1 MAKILRNVIISFCGV
16 FAFFFAGFFFAGCNV
31 DYSKI
36 QLSSDQTSV
45 ELEVGESL
53 DINIKIENY
62 QDGFSNKVS
71 VDGESSVFS
80 YSSPVYIDKDQI
92 RITVTGV
99 AGGNG
104 TLNVKTLEAGK
115 SCSVDIFVN
124 QYSSSLESGNE
135 TLYVSD
141 KTDFV
146 PNESLFRFD
155 SNTTEK
161 KLSYFYFQPKLDFNF
176 NTYYLNRLDFENNLA
191 VFTNGV
197 GGVADGNIK
206 AFDSIKLSQGA
217 NKTIVLCHNGEEE
230 NLNMVNKFYM
240 LTVYDFSIDNPDYER
255 ILYCISEVNVL
266 PSLDVVISGGYI
278 NPTTGYADFK
288 PLDDNKIKIVPNNP
302 DMLQYILK
310 VEMINSV
317 VDAPLS
323 IIKSQSNNHVDFDV
337 FDYVEAED
345 VDYTGKM
352 VQYWKIS
359 QNVQTQ
365 TETELGLNIFYDI
378 AQDIEDESVNVEC
391 KFHVDIEIA
400 PTALT
405 VNGTSE
411 PEKMVLYN
419 YYRFPEFG
427 WNELF
432 LDVISSFDASPNF
445 DGVYFTFDSN
455 YLDLIYE
462 GVTVSSGSGKL
473 YTDLSK
479 SFYVR
484 GKYGAS
490 QTDTQLVIHLKSDI
504 LQGKDELSLTID
516 CSIIEGATLIQ
527 ENEQY
532 QDYRYYYLDLNA
544 GRQEFSH
551 QVYADQKFQFTT
563 SQFLSGLDVVDIVSD
578 DATPYL
584 NENGRYYLNISVVP
598 KMAGIGIY
606 RVFLDNGMFVDL
618 TFNVVR
624 TLQPSSSSISL
635 ANEGNEA
642 VSFVSYSREENSSF
656 DNIVNLEILNS
667 SNKDSITFGNSA
679 FLHVDANVVGDGI
692 RMIPDDGKYLAVSRV
707 GSDYR
712 ITTLENG
719 NTTITV
725 TLTGVNVE
733 NFATKV
739 RELRYFI
746 NVSSYSLIDE
756 YYLKNGENYALN
768 NNVYFGDGDLQEED
782 VSTSLS
788 VVANNENSNNFY
800 QYFFKQSSFVEI
812 FDNAIESSVSNTYTY
827 EVSNDQIYT
836 DLIKEKFNKKFV
848 YFFAQNERG
857 GVKDST
863 ITEVVVSKTYLLG
876 SEVKTDSKTIMLV
889 LNNGLMFFAN
899 DFDFAEKNEIDETVA
914 NYHVQFSNVFSI
926 GVFGEFD
933 LETFTYRNRFKASHT
948 LVLNSNLRQRNST
961 KRYNARIS
969 AVKYQTVESISL
981 ASSLT
986 KLNFSNNQ
994 LSYSLGVYTYPSSS
1008 TNKNIRVEFVR
1019 TNGNPYSNML
1029 TYSVNNSERDRGVY
1043 TIDISCERFF
1053 EEYQDTIV
1061 DINDSLTGNLYI
1073 YPAEWGDSYT
1083 SIQSGQQAIKIEIQF
1098 RNGSRANP
1106 YLLETAEDVMNINA
1120 NEITLKSHYEIA
1132 SVIDMSAVS
1141 GCLPIGVLD
1150 GKVVG
1155 FSGSI
1160 KGVNSQAAIT
1170 NIMVGNNNFSAD
1182 VDGKTYVGLF
1192 AQLND
1197 DATEGNFVIENVSF
1211 SGKINTT
1218 LSKDAYIGLLSA
1230 VNKGDLSNV
1239 GVNLS
1244 KSEISTKTQSK
1255 VYFGGLTGINYGNII
1270 QDFEKCETEKQSP
1283 RSLAYFSD
1291 KTTITAD
1298 SSVVFAG
1305 GIAGVSAGTIER
1317 KLSTNPNFKLYGYSS
1332 YSAYSNIDILGNS
1345 NFANYQNIYL
1355 GGAVGAVVNSGA
1367 KVYNENGNSLSD
1379 ILPEPEQSENVSLIN
1394 LLVGGE
1400 ISSASSSTY
1409 IDYVGGIAGYVDT
1422 NKISKID
1429 ILKNT
1434 SRVFVRGVEYVGGIV
1449 GYDFY
1454 NDQYGFDRVA
1464 NFGDETSKNVIEA
1477 VDDGRN
1483 SFYSSLMIKF
1493 KKIEGLSSSS
1503 LERKS
1508 FYAVGNSSRNGRSYT
1523 SYVFGADSYLK
1534 RSKIDVTPS
1543 DKIIT
1548 NNNSVS
1554 DYYGDYIIVD
1564 KNSDNTCSIANAIL
1578 FDSKDVSLGLGD
1590 SSFVMKSN
1598 ELVDA
1603 NVFFMYYF
1611 GVQGDLSG
1619 KLGQEVQDEIEELNI
1634 IAPNSQFYPFS
1645 VETQDVTISSATP
1658 DILAIDLNGNLIVK
1672 KTGLATLKLTSILNV
1687 MSSQTIYIYVVNYFD
1702 KNINVSMFYTSAN
1715 TNGVMITDD
1724 SNITIYGNSNTNVH
1738 VISSYELNNA
1748 VSANGNEFS
1757 ISKAGILT
1765 YKNVS
1770 YLLSKNSQMSVDV
1783 EEITGDFS
1791 VVQVNKQTIVFF
1803 KDKNTS
1809 PEENETDRYS
1819 LKPILQIVIKIGN
1832 KDYVFVYELE
1842 EAKIGVN
1849 VLYKDSATAI
1859 YTHTSKI
1866 SMQTN
1871 NEFRDFVAIEST
1883 NQEELLFYQIFNDK
1897 GELVQDRLPEN
1908 IGEAEYWEEY
1918 INALNGSKNSLFD
1931 LTFTRRKNEV
1941 NVFDYVCRVNTLS
1954 DLFLNRFSQ
1963 NIFGEYTVY
1972 LYSSEL
1978 ENGVASASFKILLD
1992 EAELNY
1998 VSINNFSNI
2007 NDVSVS
2013 DNVVVPS
2020 QRGMLEISVDPVEVV
2035 FEEFTVSN
2043 NALNYQ
2049 NGAAEAS
2056 FVFMYEKLSENTS
2069 VEYITAPTFGRYENG
2084 KLQFTYQEL
2093 VKFYNQLNDNFKE
2106 EGVNSSVSYTG
2117 KIFISYYMPSVN
2129 VDDGVNVG
2137 FDVNVKY
2144 GNEGEK
2150 EIDSS
2155 IFLTTKL
2162 GSYAKLVFDDKQE
2175 FGGAYYVARGL
2186 SYGLTLDYYG
2196 FNESQISISSS
2207 NESIAKV
2214 EKEDGKYVLRI
2225 TQNSISYNND
2235 IGFRVDIETT
2245 ATKVVDN
2252 VQITTH
2258 DTMSL
2263 YVMEYVMNYVYV
2275 EGVNEDIVKGMQNG
2289 VVNIAV
2295 GNPFELEFAIRDF
2308 LEYDSSN
2315 PYVNQEV
2322 DRFVAEMTQNIEWR
2336 VYLQGESDLLEQSK
2350 ILRTDYYYINS
2361 FNVTPLR
2368 VYNSESDVYH
2378 FSANA
2383 YYTMRNGT
2391 YSYSSVSVGANR
2403 VYTEFAFDVHEQ
2415 STEESPLPIESYQE
2429 LLEMKDGQWYILLK
2443 DIVLPSSEYASENNV
2458 TEFKPLTANIA
2469 GLDGNGYK
2477 FLMAGNYNMNDISN
2491 IGLFSTLAT
2500 DAILKNVTITLTSST
2515 VFKVNAST
2523 FNMGLL
2529 VAQNSGIISNAHV
2542 ESLNGASLSVV
2553 CSNMATSSYVAGL
2566 VASNSGYIT
2575 NSRSKLNILS
2585 NVNLSGFVGQN
2596 SGLIASSYF
2605 LGGSLKNETNTTSE
2619 FTAGFA
2625 IENSGN
2631 IYASYVSGIPEVDKM
2646 YYDGEEN
2653 TIVSSNNI
2661 TGFVYTN
2668 SGNIEDCYSNI
2679 QLRQSGAFASGFVF
2693 ENSGS
2698 IERSFSTSVL
2708 ESSQTSNYGFARINN
2723 INSASGKIVDC
2734 FYLQDEGIN
2743 ESIGEINYDENTDIK
2758 LLKKTDFSNL
2768 ENFKNFVVA
2777 NGRDVNSVWFFNDG
2791 KNDRTNFN
2799 GSIFNTGRIE
2809 LVASNIMATSKRKL
2823 DRIENVVDD
2832 TTGAT
2837 YANYIYIYES
2847 GYPALGSVYNPI
2859 LISSAE
2865 NMESYILQENNS
2877 ANYNYSYYRLICD
2890 IDYSDYIYNSRL
2902 HTTKFMGYLEGN
2914 YMSVRGLN
2922 LLSSDSKVYAGLFAE
2937 VGNSGLSNAVGTIM
2951 NLNYNPNVVSFSN
2964 TQVVGALAG
2973 RLDSGNIINVNVGLN
2988 STEQI
2993 IVVGNNVVGG
3003 VVGLALGN
3011 YKMQN
3016 VYSEHSAKA
3025 RNQDI
3030 SLNSNNFDV
3039 RVNNFEGYSFAGS
3052 VAGVL
3057 SGSGDLY
3064 NCYIDKEISVL
3075 AAKAGLMFGFVDSDV
3090 TVEKVRI
3097 DILQNM
3103 LINAYNYGGFVA
3115 GESKGT
3121 FKDVKINGTTT
3132 PFRNFKQI
3140 PAIPEA
3146 IGGFAGLV
3154 SGGIID
3160 GISMTQSIELSEQ
3173 SADHGVLNLGGLV
3186 GKITG
3191 SAEIKNV
3198 MVDSVNL
3205 IGFTYVGGLV
3215 GSVENNSG
3223 IVAFENIIVDKV
3235 GLAVYG
3241 HKMVETAIGGLV
3253 GIVKGNGAISLSTK
3267 IEENETGFEI
3277 DGKIYDKNQIST
3289 SVTTI
3294 VYSFNSKG
3302 DVDNYVGGVIGF
3314 NNSSSSQS
3322 VTNTY
3327 TYITGNVTVHD
3338 MTQIFENI
3346 SSSLKVEETEGVATV
3361 VNGKVDGEE
3370 IITPVIITSVSTGD
3384 SSSENSGEGNMSVET
3399 NEFYCD
3405 ISYSRPPKD
3414 ADVNFK
3420 MVVTLYGKPIL
3431 YR

>member
-1 MAKILRNVIISFCGV
+1 MAKVIRNVFISFCGI
-16 FAFFFAGFFFAGCNV
+16 FAFFFAGFFFAGCGV

-45 ELEVGESL
+45 ELEVGESV
-53 DINIKIENY
+53 DINFKIENY

-71 VDGESSVFS
+71 VENESSIFS
-80 YSSPVYIDKDQI
+80 CSAPIYVAKDQI
-92 RITVTGV
+92 RITVTAV

-104 TLNVKTLEAGK
+104 VLNVKTLEAGK
-115 SCSVDIFVN
+115 SCSVDVAVN
-124 QYSSSLESGNE
+124 QYSKTLESGND

-141 KTDFV
+141 NTEFV

-155 SNTTEK
+155 NNTTEK
-161 KLSYFYFQPKLDFNF
+161 GLTYFYFQPKMDFNF
-176 NTYYLNRLDFENNLA
+176 NTYYLNRLDLENNLA

-206 AFDSIKLSQGA
+206 VFDSVKLSQDVE
-217 NKTIVLCHNGEEE
+217 TDLILCRDGEEE
-230 NLNMVNKFYM
+230 KIDLVNKFYM
-240 LTVYDFSIDNPDYER
+240 LTVYDYSVENADYER

-266 PSLDVVISGGYI
+266 PSLEVKISGGYI
-278 NPTTGYADFK
+278 NPATGYADFE
-288 PLDDNKIKIVPNNP
+288 PLTDNNIKIVPNNP

-310 VEMINSV
+310 IEMINSV
-317 VDAPLS
+317 VDAPIS
-323 IIKSQSNNHVDFDV
+323 IVKHQSNNHVDFDV

-345 VDYTGKM
+345 VDTAGKM
-352 VQYWKIS
+352 IQYWKIS

-391 KFHVDIEIA
+391 KFDVDIEIA

-432 LDVISSFDASPNF
+432 LDVISSFDATPNF
-445 DGVYFTFDSN
+445 DGVYFTFDSK
-455 YLDLIYE
+455 YIDLIYE

-490 QTDTQLVIHLKSDI
+490 QAETQLVVHLKSDI

-527 ENEQY
+527 EDEQY

-544 GRQEFSH
+544 GGQEFSH
-551 QVYADQKFQFTT
+551 QIYADQKFQFTT
-563 SQFLSGLDVVDIVSD
+563 SQFLSGLDVVDIVCNSGI
-578 DATPYL
+578 PYL
-584 NENGRYYLNISVVP
+584 AENNRYYLNLNVVP
-598 KMAGIGIY
+598 KVAGIGIY

-618 TFNVVR
+618 TFNIVK
-624 TLQPSSSSISL
+624 TLQPATSSITL

-642 VSFVSYSREENSSF
+642 VSFVSYAKEENSNF
-656 DNIVNLEILNS
+656 DNIVNLEILNP
-667 SNKDSITFGNSA
+667 SNKDSITYGNSA
-679 FLHVDANVVGDGI
+679 YLHIDANVVGDGI
-692 RMIPDDGKYLAVSRV
+692 RMVPDDGKYLAVSRV

-719 NTTITV
+719 NTSITV
-725 TLTGVNVE
+725 RLTGVNVE

-739 RELRYFI
+739 RELRYFV
-746 NVSSYSLIDE
+746 NVSSYSLVDE
-756 YYLKNGENYALN
+756 YYLKNGESYALS

-782 VSTSLS
+782 VSTTLS
-788 VVANNENSNNFY
+788 VVANNENSSNFY
-800 QYFFKQSSFVEI
+800 QYFFKQNAFSDI
-812 FDNAIESSVSNTYTY
+812 FDNAIENSASNTYTY
-827 EVSNDQIYT
+827 EISNDQIYSEMV
-836 DLIKEKFNKKFV
+836 KEKFNKKFV

-863 ITEVVVSKTYLLG
+863 ITEVVVSKTYMLG
-876 SEVKTDSKTIMLV
+876 SEVKTESKNIMLV
-889 LNNGLMFFAN
+889 LNNGLMFFAS
-899 DFDFAEKNEIDETVA
+899 DFDFAEKNEIGETIASYQVK
-914 NYHVQFSNVFSI
+914 FSNVFSI

-933 LETFTYRNRFKASHT
+933 LETLTYRNRFKASHT

-961 KRYNARIS
+961 KRYNARIT

-994 LSYSLGVYTYPSSS
+994 LSYSLGVYTYPSNS

-1029 TYSVNNSERDRGVY
+1029 TYSVNNSERERGVY

-1053 EEYQDTIV
+1053 QEYQDSIV

-1083 SIQSGQQAIKIEIQF
+1083 SIQAGQQPIKIEIQF
-1098 RNGSRANP
+1098 RNGSKANP
-1106 YLLETAEDVMNINA
+1106 YLLETAEDVLNINA
-1120 NEITLKSHYEIA
+1120 NEITLRSHYEIS

-1141 GCLPIGVLD
+1141 GFAPIGILN

-1160 KGVNSQAAIT
+1160 KGTNSQASIT
-1170 NIMVGNNNFSAD
+1170 NIMIGNSNFYAN
-1182 VDGKTYVGLF
+1182 VENKTYLGLF
-1192 AQLND
+1192 AQINAD
-1197 DATEGNFVIENVSF
+1197 DSEENVIENVSF
-1211 SGKINTT
+1211 SGKINAN
-1218 LSKDAYIGLLSA
+1218 LSQDSYIGLLAS
-1230 VNKGDLSNV
+1230 VNKANLLNV
-1239 GVNLS
+1239 GVRLG
-1244 KSEISTKTQSK
+1244 KSDISTKTQTK
-1255 VYFGGLTGINYGNII
+1255 VYFGGLVGVNYGNII
-1270 QDFEKCETEKQSP
+1270 QDFEKCDREKQSP
-1283 RSLAYFSD
+1283 KSLAYFSD
-1291 KTTITAD
+1291 KTTIMAN

-1317 KLSTNPNFKLYGYSS
+1317 KLSNNPNFKLYGYSS
-1332 YSAYSNIDILGNS
+1332 YSAFTSIEILGTS
-1345 NFANYQNIYL
+1345 NFTNYQNLYF

-1367 KVYNENGNSLSD
+1367 RIYNESNGNGLAD
-1379 ILPEPEQSENVSLIN
+1379 ILPETEQSENVSLIN

-1400 ISSASSSTY
+1400 ITCASNVGY
-1409 IDYVGGIAGYVDT
+1409 VDYVGGIAGYVDT
-1422 NKISKID
+1422 NKLSKID

-1464 NFGDETSKNVIEA
+1464 NFGNEANKNIIEA
-1477 VDDGRN
+1477 IDDGRN

-1493 KKIEGLSSSS
+1493 KKIEGLGSNQ
-1503 LERKS
+1503 LTRKS

-1523 SYVFGADSYLK
+1523 SFVFGADSYLK
-1534 RSKIDVTPS
+1534 RNKVSVSNS

-1548 NNNSVS
+1548 NTNSVS
-1554 DYYGDYIIVD
+1554 DYYGDYIIVE
-1564 KNSDNTCSIANAIL
+1564 KNSDNTYSITNAIT
-1578 FDSKDVSLGLGD
+1578 FDAKDVSLGLGE
-1590 SSFVMKSN
+1590 SSFAMKSTEASEIN
-1598 ELVDA
+1598 L
-1603 NVFFMYYF
+1603 FFMYYF
-1611 GVQGDLSG
+1611 GVQGDLNG
-1619 KLGQEVQDEIEELNI
+1619 KLGQEVQDEIEELNF

-1645 VETQDVTISSATP
+1645 IQTQDVTITSATQ
-1658 DILAIDLNGNLIVK
+1658 DILSIDLNGNLIVK

-1687 MSSQTIYIYVVNYFD
+1687 MSSQTVYIYVVNYFD
-1702 KNINVSMFYTSAN
+1702 KNIKASMFYTSAN
-1715 TNGVMITDD
+1715 TNSVNITDN
-1724 SNITIYGNSNTNVH
+1724 SNLTIFGNSNTNIH
-1738 VISSYELNNA
+1738 VISSYELNDA

-1770 YLLSKNSQMSVDV
+1770 YLLSKNTQMSVDI
-1783 EEITGDFS
+1783 EETKGDFS
-1791 VVQVNKQTIVFF
+1791 VVQVNKQTVVFF
-1803 KDKNTS
+1803 KDKNSS
-1809 PEENETDRYS
+1809 PEEDDLDRY
-1819 LKPILQIVIKIGN
+1819 LLTPMLQITVKIGN
-1832 KDYVFVYELE
+1832 KDYVFVYELDK
-1842 EAKIGVN
+1842 AQIGVN
-1849 VLYKDSATAI
+1849 VLYRDSATAI
-1859 YTHTSKI
+1859 YSNTSKI

-1871 NEFRDFVAIEST
+1871 NEFKDFVAIEST
-1883 NQEELLFYQIFNDK
+1883 NQEEMLFYQIFNEK

-1908 IGEAEYWEEY
+1908 IGMVEDWGQY
-1918 INALNGSKNSLFD
+1918 INALNGSKDSLFD
-1931 LTFTRRKNEV
+1931 LTFTRRKDEI
-1941 NVFDYVCRVNTLS
+1941 NVFDYTCKVNTLS
-1954 DLFLNRFSQ
+1954 EKFLNRFSE
-1963 NIFGEYTVY
+1963 NIFGEYNIY
-1972 LYSSEL
+1972 LYATEL
-1978 ENGVASASFKILLD
+1978 EDGIASTSFKILLD

-1998 VSINNFSNI
+1998 VSINNFSNL

-2020 QRGMLEISVDPVEVV
+2020 QRGMLEISVDPVEAV

-2043 NALNYQ
+2043 NSLNYQ
-2049 NGAAEAS
+2049 NGATEAS
-2056 FVFMYEKLSENTS
+2056 FAFMYEKLSANKS
-2069 VEYITAPTFGRYENG
+2069 VEYVSAPTFGRYENG

-2093 VKFYNQLNDNFKE
+2093 SKFYSQLNESFKTE
-2106 EGVNSSVSYTG
+2106 NEDASVNYTG

-2186 SYGLTLDYYG
+2186 QYGLTLDSYG
-2196 FNESQISISSS
+2196 FSENQISISSS
-2207 NESIAKV
+2207 NENIAKV
-2214 EKEDGKYVLRI
+2214 EKENGKYVLKI
-2225 TQNSISYNND
+2225 TQNNISYNND
-2235 IGFRVDIETT
+2235 VGFKVDIETT

-2275 EGVNEDIVKGMQNG
+2275 EGVNEDIVRGMQDG

-2295 GNPFELEFAIRDF
+2295 GNPFELEFAIREF

-2322 DRFVAEMTQNIEWR
+2322 DRFVADMTQNIEWK
-2336 VYLQGESDLLEQSK
+2336 VYLQGESETLAQDK
-2350 ILRTDYYYINS
+2350 ILRTDYYYINA

-2368 VYNSESDVYH
+2368 VYNAESDIYH

-2391 YSYSSVSVGANR
+2391 YSYSSISVGANR

-2415 STEESPLPIESYQE
+2415 STEESPLPIENYQE
-2429 LLEMKDGQWYILLK
+2429 LLEMKDDQWYILLN
-2443 DIVLPSSEYASENNV
+2443 DIILPGSEYASEHNM

-2477 FLMAGNYNMNDISN
+2477 FIMAGNYNMNDVSD
-2491 IGLFSTLAT
+2491 IGLFSSLSSGS
-2500 DAILKNVTITLTSST
+2500 ILKNVTITLTSAT
-2515 VFKVNAST
+2515 VFRTNIST

-2529 VAQNSGIISNAHV
+2529 VAQNSGIISNALV
-2542 ESLNGASLSVV
+2542 ESLNDASLSVV
-2553 CSNMATSSYVAGL
+2553 CSSVANSSYVAGL
-2566 VASNSGYIT
+2566 VANNSGYIT

-2625 IENSGN
+2625 IENSGK
-2631 IYASYVSGIPEVDKM
+2631 IYASYVSGIPEAGKM
-2646 YYDGEEN
+2646 YYDGEKN

-2661 TGFVYTN
+2661 TGFVYSNT
-2668 SGNIEDCYSNI
+2668 GNIEDCYSNI

-2723 INSASGKIVDC
+2723 INATSGNIVDC
-2734 FYLQDEGIN
+2734 FYLQDVGIN
-2743 ESIGEINYDENTDIK
+2743 ESIGEINYDENTDIR
-2758 LLKKTDFSNL
+2758 LLRKVDFANL
-2768 ENFKNFVVA
+2768 DNFKNFVVA
-2777 NGRDVNSVWFFNDG
+2777 NGRDINSVWFFNTDV
-2791 KNDRTNFN
+2791 NDKSNFN
-2799 GSIFNTGRIE
+2799 GSIFNTDRIE
-2809 LVASNIMATSKRKL
+2809 LVASNIVATSKRKL
-2823 DRIENVVDD
+2823 DRIENIVDD

-2865 NMESYILQENNS
+2865 NMEDYILQENNS
-2877 ANYNYSYYRLICD
+2877 ANYNYSHYRLICD
-2890 IDYSDYIYNSRL
+2890 IDYSDYIYNSKL
-2902 HTTKFMGYLEGN
+2902 YTTRFMGYLEGN
-2914 YMSVRGLN
+2914 YMSISGLN
-2922 LLSSDSKVYAGLFAE
+2922 LMSSDSMVYAGMFAE
-2937 VGNSGLSNAVGTIM
+2937 VGKSGLAGAVGTII
-2951 NLNYNPNVVSFSN
+2951 NLDYNPSVVSFSN
-2964 TQVVGALAG
+2964 TNVVGALAG
-2973 RLDSGNIINVNVGLN
+2973 RLDGGNVINVNVGLN

-2993 IVVGNNVVGG
+2993 VVVGNNVVGG

-3011 YKMQN
+3011 YKIQN
-3016 VYSEHSAKA
+3016 VYTQHSAKA

-3039 RVNNFEGYSFAGS
+3039 RVNNFEGYSFAGAM
-3052 VAGVL
+3052 AGVL
-3057 SGSGDLY
+3057 SGNGNVY
-3064 NCYIDKEISVL
+3064 NCVIDKAISVL

-3090 TVEKVRI
+3090 KVEKIEI
-3097 DILQNM
+3097 DILQNT
-3103 LINAYNYGGFVA
+3103 LVNAYNYGGFVA
-3115 GESKGT
+3115 GESRGS
-3121 FKDVKINGTTT
+3121 FKDVQINGTSTI
-3132 PFRNFKQI
+3132 FQNFKQI
-3140 PAIPEA
+3140 PSIPEA
-3146 IGGFAGLV
+3146 VGGFAGLV

-3160 GISMTQSIELSEQ
+3160 KVSMTQSIQVSEQ
-3173 SADHGVLNLGGLV
+3173 SSDHGVLNLGGLV
-3186 GKITG
+3186 GKVTA
-3191 SAEIKNV
+3191 SAEIKNILI
-3198 MVDSVNL
+3198 DSVNL

-3215 GSVENNSG
+3215 GSIENNSDS
-3223 IVAFENIIVDKV
+3223 VSFENIVVENV

-3241 HKMVETAIGGLV
+3241 HKLVETAIGGIV
-3253 GIVKGNGAISLSTK
+3253 GMVNGNGAISLTTNLK
-3267 IEENETGFEI
+3267 EGNFELGGKLYAQNE
-3277 DGKIYDKNQIST
+3277 IST
-3289 SVTTI
+3289 SVATI

-3314 NNSSSSQS
+3314 NNSSASQT
-3322 VTNTY
+3322 VENTY
-3327 TYITGNVTVHD
+3327 MNITGSVAVHD
-3338 MTQIFENI
+3338 MTEIFENI
-3346 SSSLKVEETEGVATV
+3346 GATLKVEEKEGKSVL
-3361 VNGKVDGEE
+3361 VNGKVSGEE
-3370 IITPVIITSVSTGD
+3370 IISAVVIASITSGG
-3384 SSSENSGEGNMSVET
+3384 SSSESTEQEITPKET
-3399 NEFYCD
+3399 NAFYCD
-3405 ISYSRPPKD
+3405 ISYSRPPKN

-3420 MVVTLYGKPIL
+3420 LVVTLYGNPIL
-3431 YR
+3431 NR